1 MGEKLMKAEKKRD
14 RLTRR
19 NCIKTAAVSA
29 GSAALAGAGSREAA
43 AAQQSQISKWD
54 YEAEVLVP
62 GIGGAGLT
70 SAIAARD
77 LGADVLI
84 LEKASE
90 AHAGGNTRVCMQ
102 GVWCPPN
109 LNEAVTYQKALNGQY
124 PVPDEVF
131 QAYYG
136 YTTKSFEWL
145 KKTCSGKI
153 GHRAASNGAEFPEL
167 PGSEQRFACAL
178 RL

>member
-1 MGEKLMKAEKKRD
+1 MKAEKKRE
-14 RLTRR
+14 RFTRR
-19 NCIKTAAVSA
+19 NFLKTAAVSTGA
-29 GSAALAGAGSREAA
+29 AALAGTGSTEAI
-43 AAQQSQISKWD
+43 AAQQSQVSKWD
-54 YEAEVLVP
+54 YEAEVVVL

-109 LNEAVTYQKALNGQY
+109 LSEALTYQKALNGRY

-131 QAYYG
+131 QAYHE

-145 KKTCSGKI
+145 KKICSGKI
-153 GHRAASNGAEFPEL
+153 SQRSAGNS
-167 PGSEQRFACAL
+167 PGRIS
-178 RL
+178 

>member
-1 MGEKLMKAEKKRD
+1 MKAEKKRD

-19 NCIKTAAVSA
+19 DFFKTTAASTGA
-29 GSAALAGAGSREAA
+29 AALAGAGSIEAA
-43 AAQQSQISKWD
+43 AAQQSQTPKWD
-54 YEAEVLVP
+54 YETEVVVL

-90 AHAGGNTRVCMQ
+90 AHAGGNSRVSMQ

-109 LNEAVTYQKALNGQY
+109 LSEALTYQKALNGRF

-131 QAYYG
+131 QAYH
-136 YTTKSFEWL
+136 E
-145 KKTCSGKI
+145 
-153 GHRAASNGAEFPEL
+153 
-167 PGSEQRFACAL
+167 
-178 RL
+178 